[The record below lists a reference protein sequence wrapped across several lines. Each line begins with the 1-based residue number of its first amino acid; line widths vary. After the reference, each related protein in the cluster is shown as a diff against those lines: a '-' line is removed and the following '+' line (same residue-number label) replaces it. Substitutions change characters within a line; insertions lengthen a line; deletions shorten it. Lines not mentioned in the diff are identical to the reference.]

1 MSDNTNDA
9 GTSAAKR
16 PSHIA
21 YQVRD
26 GDNDK
31 SYFNK
36 VGAAWA
42 HQDGQGYNIQLDSV
56 PVDGRITLRTPME
69 RLDDMRNQPQ
79 PDPQVQETQATPEP
93 QKADQEVE
101 R

>member
-1 MSDNTNDA
+1 MSDDKTNDGSA
-9 GTSAAKR
+9 GKR

-26 GDNDK
+26 GEQDK

-36 VGAAWA
+36 IGAAWE
-42 HQDGQGYNIQLDSV
+42 HKDGQGYNIQLDSV
-56 PVDGRITLRTPME
+56 PVDGRVTLRTPME
-69 RLDDMRNQPQ
+69 RLEEMRNGN
-79 PDPQVQETQATPEP
+79 
-93 QKADQEVE
+93 ADGQTRDAQGRE